1 MFICEEHCAA
11 AVLHASLLCFS
22 SMLALVATFVFSCLL
37 FLSKPCA
44 RDMRLFLA
52 SISQQLAL
60 SLLGFL
66 AGYRL
71 LGGVASRATATAV
84 DAMPLMPSFKR
95 KRPAAKL
102 ETTDTTGEPSV
113 LDLPELAI
121 DCILAKLPP
130 AELRNMAAVSRSMRE
145 RCRSDHLWERHMSDK
160 WGSVLGT
167 AARDEWRSYLSS
179 STAAGGG
186 ASGCGSAGSGKH
198 RRWLAAL
205 SCVCPVVSW
214 MRPRADGGA
223 GTSGGPVLDDSIM
236 SWYLHLESG
245 KLWFPAQVYNREHG
259 HVGFMMSCYD
269 AELSYDFRTDTFHA
283 RYPPHGRRTVVLEDG
298 VQWDRVRAPPVGT
311 LAHDLHASD
320 CLHELRPGDNIEI
333 QWRRNKEFPYGWWYG
348 VVGHLESCD
357 GNEHFCRCHLS
368 DTVVLEFNQ
377 YTPGSRWRQSLVNRK
392 DHREEGN
399 ESDGF
404 YGGIRKLQDKDEI
417 SKWKQ
422 LWPTDI
428 LE

>member
-71 LGGVASRATATAV
+71 LGGVASTAA

-223 GTSGGPVLDDSIM
+223 GTSAGPVLDDSIM

-245 KLWFPAQVYNREHG
+245 KFWFPAQVYNREHG

>member
-130 AELRNMAAVSRSMRE
+130 AALRTMAAVSQSMRE
-145 RCRSDHLWERHMSDK
+145 RGRSDHL
-160 WGSVLGT
+160 
-167 AARDEWRSYLSS
+167 
-179 STAAGGG
+179 
-186 ASGCGSAGSGKH
+186 
-198 RRWLAAL
+198 
-205 SCVCPVVSW
+205 
-214 MRPRADGGA
+214 
-223 GTSGGPVLDDSIM
+223 
-236 SWYLHLESG
+236 
-245 KLWFPAQVYNREHG
+245 
-259 HVGFMMSCYD
+259 
-269 AELSYDFRTDTFHA
+269 
-283 RYPPHGRRTVVLEDG
+283 
-298 VQWDRVRAPPVGT
+298 
-311 LAHDLHASD
+311 
-320 CLHELRPGDNIEI
+320 
-333 QWRRNKEFPYGWWYG
+333 
-348 VVGHLESCD
+348 
-357 GNEHFCRCHLS
+357 
-368 DTVVLEFNQ
+368 
-377 YTPGSRWRQSLVNRK
+377 
-392 DHREEGN
+392 
-399 ESDGF
+399 
-404 YGGIRKLQDKDEI
+404 
-417 SKWKQ
+417 
-422 LWPTDI
+422 
-428 LE
+428 

>member
-1 MFICEEHCAA
+1 MRAV
-11 AVLHASLLCFS
+11 AVLHASLLCLS

-60 SLLGFL
+60 SLFGFL

-71 LGGVASRATATAV
+71 LGGVASRATPA

-95 KRPAAKL
+95 KRPAAKV
-102 ETTDTTGEPSV
+102 ESTDMTGEPSV

-145 RCRSDHLWERHMSDK
+145 RCRSDHLWESHMSNK

-167 AARDEWRSYLSS
+167 AARDEWRAYLSS

-186 ASGCGSAGSGKH
+186 ASGYCGSAASGKH

-214 MRPRADGGA
+214 MRPRAEGGA
-223 GTSGGPVLDDSIM
+223 GMSAGPVLDDSIM
-236 SWYLHLESG
+236 SCYLHMESG
-245 KLWFPAQVYNREHG
+245 KFWFPAQVYNRE
-259 HVGFMMSCYD
+259 
-269 AELSYDFRTDTFHA
+269 
-283 RYPPHGRRTVVLEDG
+283 VL
-298 VQWDRVRAPPVGT
+298 Q
-311 LAHDLHASD
+311 
-320 CLHELRPGDNIEI
+320 
-333 QWRRNKEFPYGWWYG
+333 
-348 VVGHLESCD
+348 
-357 GNEHFCRCHLS
+357 
-368 DTVVLEFNQ
+368 
-377 YTPGSRWRQSLVNRK
+377 
-392 DHREEGN
+392 
-399 ESDGF
+399 
-404 YGGIRKLQDKDEI
+404 
-417 SKWKQ
+417 
-422 LWPTDI
+422 
-428 LE
+428 